1 MKLKGDE
8 MKKLFALMVILLVPL
23 AVWAA
28 DPTHEQYC
36 HDIGSVTVDSV
47 FDGTWQ
53 TVHTAAYTVASG
65 AATVMYTI
73 EGVAIMDPGDKLW
86 LGIGNDSASLIALR
100 NLDSMV
106 FNHFL
111 WNKGRVHIPFSF
123 STLQDT
129 AAHSL
134 DTIYWTASCGG
145 TGRLDAVNL
154 TNVFTT
160 ITVMDTVLDFSK

>member
-1 MKLKGDE
+1 
-8 MKKLFALMVILLVPL
+8 MKKKLLLLAILLIPL
-23 AVWAA
+23 IAMAA
-28 DPTHEQYC
+28 DPVHEQYC
-36 HDIGSVTVDSV
+36 HNIGSVTVDSV
-47 FDGTWQ
+47 FDGNWE
-53 TVHTAAYTVASG
+53 TVHTAAYSVVTG

-86 LGIGNDSASLIALR
+86 LGIGNDSVSLLALR

-106 FNHFL
+106 LKHL
-111 WNKGRVHIPFSF
+111 LHNKGRAYIPFTF

-129 AAHSL
+129 AAHAL

-145 TGRLDAVNL
+145 TGMTDPVNL